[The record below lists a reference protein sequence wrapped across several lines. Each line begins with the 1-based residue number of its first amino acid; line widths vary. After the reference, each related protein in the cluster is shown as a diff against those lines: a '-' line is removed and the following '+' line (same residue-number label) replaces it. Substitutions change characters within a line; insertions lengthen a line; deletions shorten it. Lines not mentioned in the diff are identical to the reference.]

1 MLKKKILNVNNFT
14 LTSDIWSETMRNKS
28 FLGVTLHFLEENE
41 IYNATLGVY
50 ELEERHTADYIA
62 ESWEKVCN
70 EWGIKKEKISC
81 VVTDGAANMTK
92 VVDICFGKRKHII
105 CFAHIL
111 NLVVTKAIEE
121 VEELSAMLKKVKET
135 VRWFK
140 QSVVASDA
148 LRKAQKKRTKKTC

>member
-1 MLKKKILNVNNFT
+1 
-14 LTSDIWSETMRNKS
+14 
-28 FLGVTLHFLEENE
+28 
-41 IYNATLGVY
+41 
-50 ELEERHTADYIA
+50 
-62 ESWEKVCN
+62 VCN

-92 VVDICFGKRKHII
+92 AVDICFGKRKHII

-121 VEELSAMLKKVKET
+121 VEELSAMLKKMKET
-135 VRWFK
+135 VRGFK